1 MGNKEDIM
9 KPRYA
14 ILVLVLLL
22 LASFPVQAS
31 KVNRADLE
39 ATHILVGKVDNV
51 ESFFGVNERGDQII
65 LSRVRV
71 KALNWIKGDPSGFVE
86 FMVEGGSVG
95 DIALKVSD
103 VPEFEKG
110 QRLRLLLKKANGEF
124 KYEESEIEEP
134 VRIKPAKPAAGC
146 CKTYAAWPNP
156 PVDFKVNT
164 SGTDVPADNALADI
178 QAGIGEWNT
187 TVSVLNYAGPTNTAT
202 AARDGENAVFFSN
215 VSSGSAIA
223 VTYLWYNKRTQVM
236 LEFDMY
242 FFEKAWDFFSRT
254 RGDTCLGGFY
264 YQTIATHEFG
274 HAVGIDHNRCTD
286 SIMYPYASYCGTNT
300 VTAADL
306 ACLTKLYQ

>member
-1 MGNKEDIM
+1 M
-9 KPRYA
+9 KPRYG

-22 LASFPVQAS
+22 LASFPAQAS
-31 KVNRADLE
+31 KANKADLE
-39 ATHILVGKVDNV
+39 ATHILLGKVDAV
-51 ESFFGVNERGDQII
+51 QSFFGVNERGDQII

-71 KALNWIKGDPSGFVE
+71 KALKWIKGDPSGFVE

-95 DIALKVSD
+95 DLALKVSD

-110 QRLRLLLKKANGEF
+110 QQLRLLLKKVNGEF
-124 KYEESEIEEP
+124 NYEESDIEEP
-134 VRIKPAKPAAGC
+134 VRIKPLKPAAGC

-156 PVDFKVNT
+156 PVNYKVNT
-164 SGTDVPADNALADI
+164 SNADVPAQNALADI
-178 QAGIGEWNT
+178 QAGTAAWNG
-187 TVSVLNYAGPTNTAT
+187 TVSVLNYAGSTLKAT
-202 AARDGENAVFFSN
+202 AAYDGENVVFFNN

-242 FFEKAWDFFSRT
+242 FFETAWHFFSRT
-254 RGDTCLGGFY
+254 RGDTCSGGFY

-300 VTAADL
+300 VTTADL
-306 ACLTKLYQ
+306 ACLAKLYQ

>member
-1 MGNKEDIM
+1 M
-9 KPRYA
+9 KPRYG
-14 ILVLVLLL
+14 ILVLALLL
-22 LASFPVQAS
+22 LGSFPAQAS

-39 ATHILVGKVDNV
+39 ATHILLGKVDAV

-71 KALNWIKGDPSGFVE
+71 KALKWIKGDPSGFVD
-86 FMVEGGSVG
+86 FVVEGGSVG
-95 DIALKVSD
+95 DLALKVSD

-134 VRIKPAKPAAGC
+134 ARLKTVKPAAGC
-146 CKTYAAWPNP
+146 CKTYAAWATP
-156 PVDFKVNT
+156 PVNYRVNT
-164 SGTDVPADNALADI
+164 SNADVPAQNALADI
-178 QAGIGEWNT
+178 QAGTEAWNT
-187 TVSVLNYAGPTNTAT
+187 TVSVLNYAGTTPKAT
-202 AARDGENAVFFSN
+202 AAYDGENIVFFNN

-254 RGDTCLGGFY
+254 RGDICSGGFY